1 MRAVPRR
8 RRIARLLRAGR
19 LSIEPAC
26 PRCCS
31 PACTR
36 GRCGRDRQSRCA
48 QGASSV
54 RRSIAC
60 NVAPRAASSSG
71 TGEPPRAA
79 GGRPQVR
86 ARGRRPPSGRPHGRS
101 VGFWAPPPARV
112 RWCELR
118 CVLWRAAGTQLR
130 RASPLYLQ
138 TSSCDFLRMYAS
150 HGACGGVHALSP
162 RKRANESVLCESG
175 VAF

>member
-8 RRIARLLRAGR
+8 RRIARPLRAGR
-19 LSIEPAC
+19 LSVEPAC

-36 GRCGRDRQSRCA
+36 GRCGRDSQSRCA

-112 RWCELR
+112 RWCELS

-138 TSSCDFLRMYAS
+138 TSSCDFCACVRFD
-150 HGACGGVHALSP
+150 GACGGVHALSP
-162 RKRANESVLCESG
+162 RKRANESVLCECG